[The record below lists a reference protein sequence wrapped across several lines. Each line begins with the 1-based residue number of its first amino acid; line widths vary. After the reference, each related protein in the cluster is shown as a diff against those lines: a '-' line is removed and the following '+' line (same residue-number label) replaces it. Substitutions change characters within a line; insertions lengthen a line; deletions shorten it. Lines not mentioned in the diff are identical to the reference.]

1 MRYKQK
7 KLLHILS
14 CISKTEQDVK
24 ENSKR
29 VEFRR
34 VLTMH
39 LRKWK
44 ITMFFKKTK
53 NEKVIKKIYKK
64 VSTVFNSWG
73 KKVKSV
79 FF

>member
-1 MRYKQK
+1 
-7 KLLHILS
+7 
-14 CISKTEQDVK
+14 
-24 ENSKR
+24 
-29 VEFRR
+29 
-34 VLTMH
+34 MH

>member
-53 NEKVIKKIYKK
+53 NEKVIKKYIKK
-64 VSTVFNSWG
+64 CQRFLTPG
-73 KKVKSV
+73 AKR
-79 FF
+79 